1 MQYAK
6 IVEGIVAR
14 VGDLPRNLKTE
25 TNTII
30 NFDKLPAA
38 ELKAH
43 GYLPITDETVPYDNK
58 YMSLGAPAY
67 AVGED
72 NVVLTHPIITM
83 DLLMYKQQKIAQAY
97 EAANKALDA
106 LVAGYSQ
113 LEVATWPAIQADILA
128 YDATGTVGAAMQ
140 GAIDSSGYDAADL
153 AALILPRI
161 QQQADI
167 YVDRKAQVVA
177 IMAAATHS
185 EV

>member
-1 MQYAK
+1 MMHIKVSNNA
-6 IVEGIVAR
+6 VEGLPFTLAKNYVTPEGATITNVLSLSATEKVALGLYPYIA
-14 VGDLPRNLKTE
+14 VAH
-25 TNTII
+25 
-30 NFDKLPAA
+30 AA
-38 ELKAH
+38 W
-43 GYLPITDETVPYDNK
+43 ETVV
-58 YMSLGAPAY
+58 AY
-67 AVGED
+67 AINAADVTATFTAMPLAD
-72 NVVLTHPIITM
+72 
-83 DLLMYKQQKIAQAY
+83 YKLQEVDAAY
-97 EAANKALDA
+97 RVANRALDA

-128 YDATGTVGAAMQ
+128 YGVDGTVGAAMQ
-140 GAIDSSGYDAADL
+140 GAIDSSGYDAAGL

>member
-1 MQYAK
+1 MIKYVQVIDAEV
-6 IVEGIVAR
+6 IGSPFT
-14 VGDLPRNLKTE
+14 LPRNFIKPDGA
-25 TNTII
+25 TIVNI
-30 NFDKLPAA
+30 ASLSAEEKVAIGLYPYIAEAHAA
-38 ELKAH
+38 W
-43 GYLPITDETVPYDNK
+43 ETV
-58 YMSLGAPAY
+58 AAY
-67 AVGED
+67 AINAE
-72 NVVLTHPIITM
+72 NVTATFTAMPLA
-83 DLLMYKQQKIAQAY
+83 DYKKQEVNKVYAS
-97 EAANKALDA
+97 ANVELDA

-128 YDATGTVGAAMQ
+128 YGVDGTVGTAMQ
-140 GAIDSSGYDAADL
+140 GAVGSSGYDAAGL

>member
-1 MQYAK
+1 MMECIK
-6 IVEGIVAR
+6 INTSTQFA
-14 VGDLPRNLKTE
+14 LPRIFKLDDGSTI
-25 TNTII
+25 TN
-30 NFDKLPAA
+30 FHKL
-38 ELKAH
+38 
-43 GYLPITDETVPYDNK
+43 TDEERINLAGVFPVVEAQTLSKWQARHTPVYVFSATKATVTYTVTDMPLAD
-58 YMSLGAPAY
+58 
-67 AVGED
+67 
-72 NVVLTHPIITM
+72 
-83 DLLMYKQQKIAQAY
+83 YKKQEVDRVYK
-97 EAANKALDA
+97 AANKALDA

-177 IMAAATHS
+177 IMAAATHA